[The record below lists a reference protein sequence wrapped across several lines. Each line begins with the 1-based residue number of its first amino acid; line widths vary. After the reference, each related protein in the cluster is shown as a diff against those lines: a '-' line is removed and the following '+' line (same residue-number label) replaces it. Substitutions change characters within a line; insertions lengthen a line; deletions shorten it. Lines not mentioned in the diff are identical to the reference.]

1 MSHEDEGHYAAKH
14 SDEVEINRSAAESIK
29 QRSSNDKLT
38 CVEAHAI
45 SSELGIAPSEVGK
58 TLDLMEIRIIEC
70 QLGFFGYEGADRSIV
85 KPAEKVPDQLKDRI
99 LKEVE
104 DNRVSCLSLW
114 TVADEMNISK
124 MNVSAACETLKLKV
138 CCCQLGAF

>member
-14 SDEVEINRSAAESIK
+14 PDGVEINRTAAESIK
-29 QRSSNDKLT
+29 QRSANDKLA
-38 CVEAHAI
+38 CVDAHAI

-58 TLDLMEIRIIEC
+58 TLDLMEVRITEC
-70 QLGFFGYEGADRSIV
+70 QLGLFGYEWADRSIV

-114 TVADEMNISK
+114 TVADEMNIPR
-124 MNVSAACETLKLKV
+124 MDVSAVCETLKLKV